1 MLGFII
7 PSFVGTIVLMTVRNT
22 STATKAGLLISY
34 YIVLSFWAAQGL
46 GMSMLSRNVA
56 GSTKKSVA
64 VAMNV
69 SPSKPKTGLPFSC
82 QRPLTLFFKVHRMV
96 HR

>member
-1 MLGFII
+1 MLTGGRQNLWVMLGFII
-7 PSFVGTIVLMTVRNT
+7 PSFIGTIVLMTVKNT
-22 STATKAGLLISY
+22 NTGTKAGLLFSY

-69 SPSKPKTGLPFSC
+69 C
-82 QRPLTLFFKVHRMV
+82 FFETPPTTRINTC
-96 HR
+96 